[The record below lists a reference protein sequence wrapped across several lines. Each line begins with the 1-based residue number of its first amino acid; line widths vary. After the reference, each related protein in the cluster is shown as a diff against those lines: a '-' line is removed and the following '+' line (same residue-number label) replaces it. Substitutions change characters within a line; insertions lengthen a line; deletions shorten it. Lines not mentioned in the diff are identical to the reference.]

1 MYKSTE
7 NPYTWGLEGSA
18 AVDIDSSGRI
28 VDYIDPTRTRA
39 ATPEEH
45 VRQVYARVLVEEYDY
60 PKDRI
65 AIENAIAI
73 GSETKSAD
81 IVVYDSPESCQQRD
95 QGRIYLII
103 ETKAPTKKGGRK
115 QLTSYISASSAAGG
129 IWTNGDDVAYFRRI
143 LDDGQKLQE
152 WTNVPRLGE
161 TWDTVGHYRKNQ
173 LKPPANLKQVFQR
186 CHNAIYKAGLD
197 SEDVTLDMVRI
208 ILAKYRDEQN
218 EGEVCEFRCT
228 PDEFATA
235 DGRRRVGNRIHKLF
249 KQVLTEYQAVFDEG
263 EHITIGDDN
272 LAVVV
277 NELQPFRFLA
287 DRETEQV
294 YDVIGTAFEVYVATH
309 LKGDRGQY
317 FTNRLVIGM
326 MVRMLDPSEDDVV
339 LDPACGSGGFLVSTL
354 RHVRHRVLD
363 SNRSDMAKGLEIRAF
378 QQKILGIDVSP
389 KLVRVA
395 KTNMILNGDGHG
407 GITKANTLRDFAE
420 ELEITYPLHPQSTS
434 PRRPTQIF
442 TNPPFGAGYELRQ
455 RSVDVLVNFELGRVW
470 KAGSGKW
477 LESTGQLDTGTGV
490 PPEILFLERCIQL
503 LDPGGK
509 LAIVIAR
516 GVLDNT
522 NTLAAR
528 QYVLRH
534 SKLLGVVNC
543 HPSTFAPFNGTKAS
557 ILLLE
562 KKVMPGFQQDE
573 DYPVFMA
580 MSQKV
585 GQDSQGREIYQRDGN
600 GDLVLVDGRPVLDHD
615 LKEIA
620 ASWRQHIAG
629 KEIEYEAAWSVPL
642 SRIMRAGMRFNPLR
656 YAPTAEQALGQV
668 LELADSDE
676 WTVERLGDFATV
688 FNGPRFKR
696 PFAREGEIE
705 APTIRVM
712 YTPKAFFERRAESVK
727 YLDLALA
734 SATQR
739 RQLDTLTLQPGWILI
754 VDSGT
759 AGKLLGRVGM
769 TTKEHEGAIGNN
781 NMIRVIISDPVRR
794 DYVYQFLRS
803 DLGQKLIL
811 RNVYGTNQ
819 DHVEPDD
826 VKNMAIPIPR
836 ARARLEAIHQTVREV
851 ATLNYQ
857 ARTLDEQAGA
867 NLESILKDALSIP

>member
-1 MYKSTE
+1 MAME
-7 NPYTWGLEGSA
+7 NPYTWGLEGSS
-18 AVDIDSSGRI
+18 AVAIDTSGRI
-28 VDYIDPTRTRA
+28 VDYIAPTRTRP
-39 ATPEEH
+39 ATPEER
-45 VRQVYARVLVEEYDY
+45 VRQAYARVLVEEYRY
-60 PKDRI
+60 PKDCI
-65 AIENAIAI
+65 AIETAIAM
-73 GSETKSAD
+73 GVETKSAD
-81 IVVYDSPESCQQRD
+81 IVVYDSPEACQQRD
-95 QGRIYLII
+95 QGRIHLII
-103 ETKAPTKKGGRK
+103 ETKAPTKKEGRR
-115 QLTSYISASSAAGG
+115 QLTSYISAGSAEGG
-129 IWTNGDDVAYFRRI
+129 VWTNGNDVAYFRSIRS
-143 LDDGQKLQE
+143 GGHRLQT
-152 WTNVPRLGE
+152 WTNIPRFGE
-161 TWDTVGHYRKNQ
+161 TWDTVGHYRKDQ
-173 LKPPANLKQVFQR
+173 LKPPANLKLVFQR

-228 PDEFATA
+228 PDEFATIE
-235 DGRRRVGNRIHKLF
+235 GRRCVANRVHQLF
-249 KQVLTEYQAVFDEG
+249 KQVLKEYRAVFDEG

-294 YDVIGTAFEVYVATH
+294 YDIIGTAFEVYVATH

-317 FTNRLVIGM
+317 FTNRLVIDM
-326 MVRMLDPSEDDVV
+326 MVRMLDPSEKDVV
-339 LDPACGSGGFLVSTL
+339 FDPACGSGGFLVSTL

-363 SNRSDMAKGLEIRAF
+363 SKRGDVAKGREIRAF
-378 QQKILGIDVSP
+378 QQRLLGIDVSP
-389 KLVRVA
+389 KLVRVT

-407 GITKANTLRDFAE
+407 GITKANTLRDLAE
-420 ELEITYPLHPQSTS
+420 ELDVTYPLHPQSTA
-434 PRRPTQIF
+434 RRNPTLIF

-455 RSVDVLVNFELGRVW
+455 RSVDILVNFELGRVW
-470 KAGSGKW
+470 KAASGSW
-477 LESTGQLDTGTGV
+477 LESTGELDTGTGV

-503 LDPGGK
+503 LEPGGK

-534 SKLLGVVNC
+534 TKLLGVINC
-543 HPSTFAPFNGTKAS
+543 HPNTFAPFNGTKAS

-562 KKVMPGFQQDE
+562 KKMMTGFQQDE

-580 MSQKV
+580 MSQRI
-585 GQDSQGREIYQRDGN
+585 GQDSMGREIYRRDRS
-600 GDLVLVDGRPVLDHD
+600 GDLVLVGGKPVLDHD
-615 LKEIA
+615 LMEIA
-620 ASWRQHIAG
+620 GGWQQHLAG
-629 KEIEYEAAWSVPL
+629 KEPEYEAAWSVPL
-642 SRIMRAGMRFNPLR
+642 SRIMGTGMRFNPLR
-656 YAPTAEQALGQV
+656 YAPAAEQALGQV

-676 WTVERLGDFATV
+676 WVVERLGDFATV

-696 PFAREGEIE
+696 PFAKEG
-705 APTIRVM
+705 ATTGPTIRTM

-734 SATQR
+734 STTQR
-739 RQLDTLTLQPGWILI
+739 RQMDTLTLQAGWILI

-759 AGKLLGRVGM
+759 AGKLLGRVGL
-769 TTKEHEGAIGNN
+769 TTEEHEGTIGNN
-781 NMIRVIISDPVRR
+781 NMIRVVIADPEIR

-826 VKNMAIPIPR
+826 VKNLAIPIPR
-836 ARARLEAIHQTVREV
+836 DRVILETIHQTVREV
-851 ATLNYQ
+851 EALSYQ
-857 ARTLDEQAGA
+857 ARKLDEQSGA
-867 NLESILKDALSIP
+867 NLTLILRDALAIS

>member
-1 MYKSTE
+1 MANE
-7 NPYTWGLEGSA
+7 HPYTWGLEGSS
-18 AVDIDSSGRI
+18 AVDIDTSGRI
-28 VDYIDPTRTRA
+28 VDYIDPTRTRP
-39 ATPEEH
+39 ATPEER
-45 VRQVYARVLVEEYDY
+45 VRQAYARILVEEYGY

-65 AIENAIAI
+65 AIERAIVI
-73 GSETKSAD
+73 GVETKSAD
-81 IVVYDSPESCQQRD
+81 IVVYDSLDACQQRD
-95 QGRIYLII
+95 QGHIYLII
-103 ETKAPTKKGGRK
+103 ETKAPTKTEGRK
-115 QLTSYISASSAAGG
+115 QLTSYIFASSAEGG
-129 IWTNGDDVAYFRRI
+129 VWTNGMDVAYFRRI
-143 LDDGQKLQE
+143 RNGKQQLDE
-152 WTNVPRLGE
+152 WTNIPRYGE
-161 TWDTVGHYRKNQ
+161 TWDTVGHYRKDQ
-173 LKPPANLKQVFQR
+173 LKPPANLKQVFRR

-218 EGEVCEFRCT
+218 EGEICEFRCT
-228 PDEFATA
+228 PDEFSSAE
-235 DGRRRVGNRIHKLF
+235 GRRRVADRIHHLF

-317 FTNRLVIGM
+317 FTNRLVIDM
-326 MVRMLDPSEDDVV
+326 MVRMLNPSEDDVV
-339 LDPACGSGGFLVSTL
+339 LDPACGSGGFLVSAL

-363 SNRSDMAKGLEIRAF
+363 SQRSDMAKGREIRAF
-378 QQKILGIDVSP
+378 QQKLLGIDVSP

-395 KTNMILNGDGHG
+395 KTNMVLNGDGHG
-407 GITKANTLRDFAE
+407 GIIQANTLRDLAKE
-420 ELEITYPLHPQSTS
+420 MEVSYPLHPQSTA
-434 PRRPTQIF
+434 PRQPTQIF
-442 TNPPFGAGYELRQ
+442 TNPPFGAGRELRQ
-455 RSVDVLVNFELGRVW
+455 RSVDVLGNFALGRIW
-470 KAGSGKW
+470 KPGSGDW
-477 LESTGQLDTGTGV
+477 LTKTGHLDTGSGV

-509 LAIVIAR
+509 LGIVIAR

-534 SKLLGVVNC
+534 TKLLGVVNC
-543 HPSTFAPFNGTKAS
+543 HPNTFAPFNGTKAS
-557 ILLLE
+557 ILFLE
-562 KKVMPGFQQDE
+562 KKAMPGFQQDE

-585 GQDSQGREIYQRDGN
+585 GQDSMGRETYQRDGN

-620 ASWRQHIAG
+620 SAWQQHLVGA
-629 KEIEYEAAWSVPL
+629 EIDYEAAWSVPL
-642 SRIMRAGMRFNPLR
+642 SRIMRSGMRFNPLR
-656 YAPTAEQALGQV
+656 YAPSAEQALGHV
-668 LELADSDE
+668 LELADTDE
-676 WTVERLGDFATV
+676 WSVERLGDFATV
-688 FNGPRFKR
+688 FNGPRFRR
-696 PFAREGEIE
+696 PFAKEGETDGV
-705 APTIRVM
+705 TIRLM
-712 YTPKAFFERRAESVK
+712 YTPKAFFERRGESIK

-734 SATQR
+734 NPTQK
-739 RQLDTLTLQPGWILI
+739 RQVDTLTLQPGWILI

-769 TTKEHEGAIGNN
+769 TTEEHDGTIGNN
-781 NMIRVIISDPVRR
+781 NMIRVIITDPIRR
-794 DYVYQFLRS
+794 DYVYRFLRS

-826 VKNMAIPIPR
+826 VKNIAIPIPR
-836 ARARLEAIHQTVREV
+836 DRRRLEAIHRTVREV
-851 ATLNYQ
+851 AKLNYQ
-857 ARTLDEQAGA
+857 ARALDEKADA
-867 NLESILKDALSIP
+867 DLKSILQDALSTT